1 MSNDFAERIA
11 NLPPKRLALLA
22 ADLERKLAAA
32 ERRQPEPIAVIGIG
46 CRLPGGVLGPDDLW
60 RLLASG
66 TDAVGPIPSS
76 RWDVGAYLD
85 PDPEAPGKMYSNAGG
100 FLADVDRFDPRFFG
114 ISPREAASMDPQQ
127 RLLLEV
133 TWEALEHAAIAPD
146 SLAGTATGL
155 FVGIGND
162 DYAQMELRSGDPARL
177 DVYTSTGSAFSV
189 AAGRVAYAL
198 GLQGPTMAV
207 DTACS
212 SSLLAVHLA
221 FQSLR
226 AGECRAAIAGGVHLI
241 LRPELSIC
249 LSKSRALS
257 PTGRCR
263 TFDAAADGYV
273 RAEGCGM
280 VVLKRLS
287 DAAADGDRILAV
299 IRASAVNHD
308 GRKSGLTVPN
318 GMAQRALLRKALSDA
333 GARASDIAYVETHG
347 TGTPLGDPIEVEALA
362 AVLGEGRRE
371 GEPLWIG
378 SVKTNVG
385 HLETAAG
392 VTGLIKLIL
401 SLEHGAIAP
410 HLHFREPSAHIPWS
424 TIAVRVPTAVMPW
437 PSNGAPRLGGVSSF
451 GMSGTNV
458 HMLVQEGP
466 APSAPGPARP
476 YHLLA
481 LSARTEKALQEL
493 SVRYAAHLEGSE
505 DTAIEDICFSASIG
519 RARFPYR
526 LAVTGAS
533 RSALRDALALAA
545 AGETPR
551 RAVHGRP
558 KIAFLFTGQ
567 GSQYAGM
574 GRQLDVTQKVFREA
588 LDRCDAAFAP
598 HLGRPLRDILYP
610 GEGASSVLDETA
622 WTQPALFALGVA
634 LAELWRSWGVAPAV
648 VMGHSVGELAA
659 AHVAGILSLEDAAAL
674 VAARGRLM
682 GALPRTGEMVSV
694 SAPLERVEAAIRQ
707 AGGALSIAA
716 VNGPAEI
723 VISGV
728 REAVRAAVADLAK
741 DGVRAQALVTSHAF
755 HSPLME
761 PMLDPFTQAAERVA
775 YATPKIGWISNVTG
789 ALAGRDLHMDAA
801 YLRRHVTAPVRFS
814 AGISALAAE
823 GCDVMIEIG
832 PQPTLLALGRRAF
845 PEGREAAWLPSL
857 RKGRDGLR
865 TMLESLGQLFE
876 LGADVALAAV
886 DQGNRRRRVA
896 LPTYPFQRSRFW
908 VEPAAAPRSA
918 PAPLPGSAGLVRK
931 LDLPLCA
938 ETVFECEVSTGRFPF
953 LDDHRIY
960 GEVVIPG
967 AFHVAALASATGAL
981 REGPCTLEDT
991 LFPRALIVPEGE
1003 ARTAHLALAPEGDA
1017 AASFRVAS
1025 LAPGGGAP
1033 QIHATG
1039 KLTYGRV
1046 DLGQRTLGAAEVEAI
1061 EARCATV
1068 RSSEELFYGPARAVG
1083 LALGPAF
1090 RWMGQ
1095 IRRRDGEALCDMTH
1109 PERVPSLAGCPLFPG
1124 LIDSSF
1130 QLLAATLPSSGER
1143 FVVHVP
1149 LGFERMIVRSAPA
1162 GRLRCHAVLT
1172 SEAGADTHT
1181 GDLVLFDEAGAV
1193 AAEVIGLRF
1202 RQASEQALTGA
1213 ARARAGVL
1221 HEVTW
1226 RKVSRP
1232 EEGGP
1237 TRPGAWLVVGGG
1249 DLARELRR
1257 ELEGSAQSVIH
1268 APLAGDAAAAGEG
1281 GAAPLSDRPESAS
1294 RLLDEAFPRGGPVC
1308 LGVVYLAGAGPLGTG
1323 HLPAV
1328 LGGALHLIQALARRS
1343 WAEPP
1348 RLTIV
1353 TRGAQPAGGDAA
1365 LLEPLGATLWGLG
1378 RVLGRE
1384 HPELLGRLVDL
1395 DPAAPG
1401 GEVRALAAEL
1411 FSPGGEDAV
1420 AHRGGDRLAPRLVPA
1435 RRRGVAE
1442 SAPVVRADGA
1452 YLVTGGLS
1460 GLGLSAAERLVERG
1474 ARTMILVGRSAPSEY
1489 ALSRIRRMEAAGA
1502 RISVVQADV
1511 STPDGAALLRSELL
1525 SAGAPL
1531 RGVVH
1536 AAGVLA
1542 DGALARLGAD
1552 DLARALEPKVRGT
1565 LRLCEAAN
1573 GAKLDVFA
1581 MFSSMTALLGA
1592 PGQGAYAAANAFM
1605 DVLSHRLRASGVPA
1619 ISIQWGPWGE
1629 SGMAARAGAAVRQS
1643 WQAQGIRVM
1652 STAEGLSI
1660 LERLLPP
1667 DAPEVGVLDVAWREL
1682 VSRLPGGEAPALL
1695 REIAGP
1701 ARPEP
1706 GSGAAPAA
1714 GALSRQL
1721 GDLPVHERRET
1732 LEKHVRS
1739 RIAEVLRMDAD
1750 EAWSPRVPLFEMGL
1764 DSLMAV
1770 ELRNRLHH
1778 DLGRPLPATLVFDH
1792 PSADALTRYLWSV
1805 VAPDETASPAP
1816 AAERSAPREPRGA
1829 AARPEDLASLS
1840 AEQMESLLKSK
1851 LEKLARR
1858 TR

>member
-22 ADLERKLAAA
+22 VDLERKLAEA
-32 ERRQPEPIAVIGIG
+32 ERRRPEPIAVIGVG
-46 CRLPGGVLGPDDLW
+46 CRLPGGVLGPDDFW

-66 TDAVGPIPSS
+66 ADAIGPIPPS

-100 FLADVDRFDPRFFG
+100 FLADVDQFDPRFFG

-162 DYAQMELRSGDPARL
+162 DYAQMELRSGDPTRL
-177 DVYTSTGSAFSV
+177 DVYTSTGAAFSV
-189 AAGRVAYAL
+189 AAGRIAYAL
-198 GLQGPTMAV
+198 GLQGPAMAV

-226 AGECRAAIAGGVHLI
+226 AGECRTAVAGGVHLI

-287 DAAADGDRILAV
+287 DATADGDRILAV

-333 GARASDIAYVETHG
+333 GARASDVAYVETHG

-362 AVLGEGRRE
+362 AVLGEGRTE
-371 GEPLWIG
+371 GEPLFIG

-401 SLEHGAIAP
+401 SLEHGSIAP

-424 TIAVRVPTAVMPW
+424 TIPVRVPTAVMPW
-437 PSNGAPRLGGVSSF
+437 PSTGAPRLGGVSSF

-466 APSAPGPARP
+466 APAGPGPARP

-481 LSARTEKALQEL
+481 LSARTGKALQEL
-493 SVRYAAHLEGSE
+493 AARYAAHLERAP
-505 DTAIEDICFSASIG
+505 DTAVEDICASAAAG
-519 RARFPYR
+519 RARFSHR

-533 RSALRDALALAA
+533 RTALRDALLTAR
-545 AGETPR
+545 ETPH
-551 RAVHGRP
+551 RAVQGRP
-558 KIAFLFTGQ
+558 KVAFLFTGQ

-574 GRQLDVTQKVFREA
+574 GRQLDTTQKVFREA
-588 LDRCDAAFAP
+588 LDRCEAAFAP

-610 GEGASSVLDETA
+610 GEATSPLLDETA
-622 WTQPALFALGVA
+622 WTQPALFALEVA
-634 LAELWRSWGVAPAV
+634 LVELWRSWGVEPAI

-682 GALPRTGEMVSV
+682 QALPRTGEMVSV
-694 SAPLERVEAAIRQ
+694 SAPLERVEAAIRR

-723 VISGV
+723 VVSGE
-728 REAVRAAVADLAK
+728 RESVRAAIAELAK
-741 DGVRAQALVTSHAF
+741 DGVRSQTLVTSHAF

-761 PMLDPFTQAAERVA
+761 PMLGAFGQIVEPLAFAA
-775 YATPKIGWISNVTG
+775 PKIGWISNLTG
-789 ALAGRDLHMDAA
+789 ALAGRELRMDAA
-801 YLRRHVTAPVRFS
+801 YLRRHVMEPVRFS
-814 AGISALAAE
+814 EGIAALAAE
-823 GCDVMIEIG
+823 GCDAIVEIG

-857 RKGRDGLR
+857 RKGRDALR

-876 LGADVALAAV
+876 LGADVDLAAIERGV
-886 DQGNRRRRVA
+886 KRRRVA

-908 VEPAAAPRSA
+908 VEPASVQRAAPVP
-918 PAPLPGSAGLVRK
+918 PAETTGLVRR
-931 LDLPLCA
+931 LELPLCA
-938 ETVFECEVSTGRFPF
+938 ETVFESEVSTGRFPF

-967 AFHVAALASATGAL
+967 AFHVAALAAAAGSL
-981 REGPCTLEDT
+981 RAGPCALEDT
-991 LFPRALIVPEGE
+991 LFPRALIVPEGG
-1003 ARTAHLALAPEGDA
+1003 ARTVHLALAPEGEA
-1017 AASFRVAS
+1017 SASFRVAS

-1039 KLTYGRV
+1039 TLSYGRA
-1046 DLGQRTLGAAEVEAI
+1046 DLGQRTLDAAEIEAI
-1061 EARCATV
+1061 AARCATV

-1090 RWMGQ
+1090 RWMGE
-1095 IRRRDGEALCDMTH
+1095 IRRRDGEALCEMTV
-1109 PERVPSLAGCPLFPG
+1109 PERVPSLPGCPLFPG
-1124 LIDSSF
+1124 LVDSSF
-1130 QLLAATLPSSGER
+1130 QLLAATLPSAGER

-1172 SEAGADTHT
+1172 SESGADTHT
-1181 GDLVLFDEAGAV
+1181 GDLVLFDEAGTV
-1193 AAEVIGLRF
+1193 VAEVAGLRF

-1213 ARARAGVL
+1213 SRARAGVL
-1221 HEVTW
+1221 HEVAW
-1226 RKVSRP
+1226 RKVAWP
-1232 EEGGP
+1232 EEGTP
-1237 TRPGAWLVVGGG
+1237 ARPGAWLLVGGG

-1257 ELEGSAQSVIH
+1257 ELEDRAQSVIQV
-1268 APLAGDAAAAGEG
+1268 ALSGDGDAAGD
-1281 GAAPLSDRPESAS
+1281 GARVLLADRPEGAS
-1294 RLLDEAFPRGGPVC
+1294 RLLDEAFPPGGPAC
-1308 LGVVYLAGAGPLGTG
+1308 LGVVYLAGAGPLGTA

-1328 LGGALHLIQALARRS
+1328 LGGALHLIQALAKRS
-1343 WAEPP
+1343 WDEPP

-1353 TRGAQPAGGDAA
+1353 TRGAQAAGGDSA
-1365 LLEPLGATLWGLG
+1365 LMEPLGATLWGLG

-1384 HPELLGRLVDL
+1384 HPDLHGRLLDL
-1395 DPAAPG
+1395 DPAARA
-1401 GEVRALAAEL
+1401 GEVQRLAAEL
-1411 FSPGGEDAV
+1411 LSPGGEDAV
-1420 AHRGGDRLAPRLVPA
+1420 AHRGAERLAPRLVPA
-1435 RRRGVAE
+1435 RRRGGAE
-1442 SAPVVRADGA
+1442 STLAPRADGA
-1452 YLVTGGLS
+1452 YLVTGGLG
-1460 GLGLSAAERLVERG
+1460 GLGLSVAERLVELG
-1474 ARTMILVGRSAPSEY
+1474 ARTMILAGRSAPSEY
-1489 ALSRIRRMEAAGA
+1489 AMSCVRRMEVSGA
-1502 RISVVQADV
+1502 RVSVIQADV
-1511 STPDGAALLRSELL
+1511 STPEGAALLRSELL

-1542 DGALARLGAD
+1542 DGALARLGAA
-1552 DLARALEPKVRGT
+1552 DLSRALEPKVRGT
-1565 LRLCEAAN
+1565 LRLCEVAS
-1573 GAKLDVFA
+1573 GAKLDFFA

-1605 DVLSHRLRASGVPA
+1605 DALSHRLRASGVPA
-1619 ISIQWGPWGE
+1619 VSLQWGPWGE
-1629 SGMAARAGAAVRQS
+1629 SGMAARAGAAVRES

-1667 DAPEVGVLDVAWREL
+1667 DAPEVGVLDAAWGEL
-1682 VSRLPGGEAPALL
+1682 VARLPGGAAPPLL

-1701 ARPEP
+1701 ARAEP
-1706 GSGAAPAA
+1706 AGVAAPAA
-1714 GALSRQL
+1714 GALSRRL
-1721 GDLPVHERRET
+1721 DEVPAHERRET
-1732 LEKHVRS
+1732 LERHVRA
-1739 RIAEVLRMDAD
+1739 RIAEVLRMDAE
-1750 EAWSPRVPLFEMGL
+1750 EAWSPRQPLFEMGL

-1792 PSADALTRYLWSV
+1792 PSAEALTRYLWSV
-1805 VAPDETASPAP
+1805 VAPVEPASPAR
-1816 AAERSAPREPRGA
+1816 AAERPEPREPRGA
-1829 AARPEDLASLS
+1829 AARPEDLAALS

-1851 LEKLARR
+1851 LERLARR